1 MFGLPNSPHLID
13 VRIDDDFA
21 VDPRLIPNSV
31 RRSFKEVEVWG
42 NEYHGK
48 ECVIICHKGLK
59 LSEGV
64 AAHLRIMGVKA
75 TALEGGF
82 VGYTASK
89 MPDVPRGLWVT
100 RSRPKVDRIA
110 CPWLIRRFINR
121 EARFLY
127 VKASEVLGVAD
138 KFNAIPYD
146 IANVHYTHRGEGC
159 TFDALLDDFGLHS
172 PALDKLA
179 LIIRGAD
186 TDRLDLTPQ
195 SAGLLAFSLGLSH
208 MYDDDNTQLE
218 AGMAFY
224 DAMYQFCLKDA
235 GEKHSWKI

>member
-1 MFGLPNSPHLID
+1 MFGLSNSPHLID
-13 VRIDDDFA
+13 VRIDEDFA
-21 VDPRLIPNSV
+21 LEPRLIPNSL
-31 RRSFKEVEVWG
+31 RRSHKNVQEWG
-42 NEYHGK
+42 HEYFG
-48 ECVIICHKGLK
+48 ETCIIICHKGLK

-64 AAHLRIMGVKA
+64 VAHLRIMGVKA
-75 TALEGGF
+75 STLEGGF

-89 MPDVPRGLWVT
+89 MSDVQRDVWVT

-121 EARFLY
+121 DAKFLY

-146 IANVHYTHRGEGC
+146 IAGVHYTHRGEGC
-159 TFDALLDDFGLHS
+159 TFDALLDDFNLHTN
-172 PALDKLA
+172 ALDKLA

-195 SAGLLAFSLGLSH
+195 SAGLLAYSLGLSH
-208 MYDDDNTQLE
+208 MYGDDNAQLE

-224 DAMYQFCLKDA
+224 DAIYQFCLKDA
-235 GEKHSWKI
+235 GEVHSWQV